1 MVKITLYGGAN
12 EIGGNKVLVE
22 DADTRIFLDFG
33 EAFGMKDR
41 FFVDFLSP
49 REGRFGL
56 RDYFHFDM
64 LPQLRGLYDD
74 DYIADTELT
83 HVPPEFDAFFISH
96 MHFDHTMH
104 LRFADAGIPVHLGSA
119 ANTIRKSWIETSLGK
134 TEFGKHKF
142 NEFRTGDRIEVG
154 SVEVEPVHVDHSTP
168 GAYGFLV
175 HTTSGCVAYTGDL
188 RLHGPRS
195 DMTREFVKLAAAE
208 KPEVLIC
215 EGTRVAPDDP
225 REDLTEKDVEQ
236 KAKKLISDNDKLAI
250 VSFYPKDVDRMRTFR
265 DVARATSRRF
275 VVSAKVA
282 NLLEAFRN
290 DKRIDVPD
298 PLKDPSMMVYVRKMA
313 NPEKVRYE
321 CKYVNMLGSS
331 DHIVDSDYVRSH
343 QDELI
348 YHTDFFQ
355 LTELI
360 DIRPDPGSLFIR
372 SKSEPF

>member
-1 MVKITLYGGAN
+1 
-12 EIGGNKVLVE
+12 
-22 DADTRIFLDFG
+22 
-33 EAFGMKDR
+33 
-41 FFVDFLSP
+41 
-49 REGRFGL
+49 
-56 RDYFHFDM
+56 
-64 LPQLRGLYDD
+64 
-74 DYIADTELT
+74 
-83 HVPPEFDAFFISH
+83 
-96 MHFDHTMH
+96 
-104 LRFADAGIPVHLGSA
+104 
-119 ANTIRKSWIETSLGK
+119 
-134 TEFGKHKF
+134 
-142 NEFRTGDRIEVG
+142 
-154 SVEVEPVHVDHSTP
+154 
-168 GAYGFLV
+168 
-175 HTTSGCVAYTGDL
+175 
-188 RLHGPRS
+188 
-195 DMTREFVKLAAAE
+195 MTREFVKLAAAE

-372 SKSEPF
+372 SKSEPFEEDDVQDEVLRNWIDWFKLDFQQAHASGHANMSEIFSMIREIDPALVLPIHTQHADMFSRCGSKVKCPTARECIKV